1 MRRPSTVELMLLTT
15 VLLWALNLSVTK
27 YILTE
32 GFLPLSYATVRYGVA
47 GLLFVVLTL
56 AVERTLRV
64 QRRHAPVLGLAAG
77 ILFLNQL
84 CFIFSLDLASA
95 STVGLILGS
104 TPIFAA
110 IFGLV
115 LGTERASGR
124 FWLAAGISFA
134 GVGLVAIGAGGDVSG
149 ELLGIILGLG
159 MSATWAAYSVTI
171 GPLMSTYSPSR
182 TSAIVLP
189 LAWVGL
195 LLVGLPQTTEQD
207 WDLGAG
213 VWALMVYATLGP
225 LVVTNILWFRS
236 VHRIGAN
243 RATLAANLQPF
254 IGAVLA
260 VILLSEPLGVLQV
273 LGGVLIGAGILVVR
287 RRTPAPSRNLESVT

>member
-1 MRRPSTVELMLLTT
+1 VRRPSTVELMLLVT

-56 AVERTLRV
+56 AVERTLRI
-64 QRRHAPVLGLAAG
+64 QRRDRPVLGLAAG

-84 CFIFSLDLASA
+84 CFIFSLDLATA
-95 STVGLILGS
+95 STVGLVLGS

-110 IFGLV
+110 ILGLV
-115 LGTERASGR
+115 LGTERPTRR
-124 FWLAAGISFA
+124 FWLAASISFA
-134 GVGLVAIGAGGDVSG
+134 GVGLVALGTGGVSG
-149 ELLGIILGLG
+149 ELLGLVLGLG

-260 VILLSEPLGVLQV
+260 VILLSEPLSLLQV
-273 LGGVLIGAGILVVR
+273 LGGILIAAGILVVR
-287 RRTPAPSRNLESVT
+287 RRTPVPTRNLESVT

>member
-1 MRRPSTVELMLLTT
+1 VRRPSTVELMLLAT

-64 QRRHAPVLGLAAG
+64 QRRHVPVLGLAAA

-84 CFIFSLDLASA
+84 CFIFSLDLATA
-95 STVGLILGS
+95 STVGLVLGS

-110 IFGLV
+110 ILGLV
-115 LGTERASGR
+115 LGTERPTRR
-124 FWLAAGISFA
+124 FWLAASISFA
-134 GVGLVAIGAGGDVSG
+134 GVGLVALGTGGVSG
-149 ELLGIILGLG
+149 ELLGLVLGLG

-260 VILLSEPLGVLQV
+260 VILLSEPLSLLQV
-273 LGGVLIGAGILVVR
+273 LGGILIAAGILVVR
-287 RRTPAPSRNLESVT
+287 RRTPAPGRNLESVA

>member
-47 GLLFVVLTL
+47 GLVFVVLTL
-56 AVERTLRV
+56 AVERTLRI
-64 QRRHAPVLGLAAG
+64 QRRHARVLGLAAG

-110 IFGLV
+110 IFGLI
-115 LGTERASGR
+115 LGTERPTRR

-260 VILLSEPLGVLQV
+260 VILLNEPLGVLQV

-287 RRTPAPSRNLESVT
+287 RRTPARSRNLESVT